1 MSAKAYTIGE
11 LSGLSGVPVRRIR
24 FYSDRG
30 LLPPKARTAS
40 GYRVYSETDLA
51 RLGLIRALR
60 DAGVSLEII
69 RRTLSRRLTLTEVLR
84 MRLGT
89 LEAEIASRRRIA
101 AVLRA
106 TLRTPEPTESDLRRF
121 WTMTA
126 LSKAQLRAMIEGF
139 VDQVADGLPMDD
151 AWKTQVIDASTPE
164 LPDEP
169 TPEQIDAWNEIV
181 KMITDETSIAELRAE
196 MASMWNDNIDPS
208 AYAAASN
215 EILAKARAAI
225 EKGDQPI
232 SPTGT
237 TIAREWLAIVAK
249 AMKRDPDATFIA
261 WARQHHA
268 RSSRYQELLAVLRG
282 EDGKKSSGREW
293 LWIHEAMKPLLKSAA

>member
-30 LLPPKARTAS
+30 LLPPKARTAR

-60 DAGVSLEII
+60 DAGVSLETI
-69 RRTLSRRLTLTEVLR
+69 RKTLSRRLTLTEVLR

-106 TLRTPEPTESDLRRF
+106 TLRAPEPTESELRRL
-121 WTMTA
+121 WTMTT
-126 LSKAQLRAMIEGF
+126 LSKVQLRAMIEGLF
-139 VDQVADGLPMDD
+139 DRVADGAHMDD
-151 AWKTQVIDASTPE
+151 AWKAQVLDASTPE

-169 TPEQIDAWNEIV
+169 TPEQIDAWNDIV
-181 KMITDETSIAELRAE
+181 KMITDETYIAELRAE
-196 MASMWNDNIDPS
+196 MASMWNDEFDPS
-208 AYAAASN
+208 AYAEAWN
-215 EILAKARAAI
+215 DILAKARAAI
-225 EKGDQPI
+225 AKGEPPASKRGI
-232 SPTGT
+232 A
-237 TIAREWLAIVAK
+237 IAREWLGKIAS
-249 AMKRDPDATFIA
+249 AMKRDPDETFIE
-261 WARQHHA
+261 WARRHHA
-268 RSSRYQELLAVLRG
+268 RSSRYQELLAILRG
-282 EDGKKSSGREW
+282 GSEKESSGREW
-293 LWIHEAMKPLLKSAA
+293 LWINEAMKPLLKSAA